1 MGKIKPYPPVKL
13 IAAVAISDIDL
24 WAEFKEKLE
33 ALYSDIDIAMDW
45 YDFHH
50 TDYYLTEMGENLKKR
65 MISFRELVL
74 AEQLPDIKLATNQLE
89 KEFAKGGKR
98 RLNIDPGYICTPKLV
113 LATTKDF
120 SHRIYLKEG
129 IFGDIHLKYQKGSF
143 RPQEWTYPDYREP
156 DVIRFFNQVREVYL
170 EQMAGEVF

>member
-13 IAAVAISDIDL
+13 VAAIAASDLDL
-24 WAEFKEKLE
+24 WPECKQKLE
-33 ALYSDIDIAMDW
+33 SLYSGIDIAMDW

-50 TDYYLTEMGENLKKR
+50 TDYYLLKMGTNLKKR

-74 AEQLPDIKLATNQLE
+74 AEKLPDIKLATNQLE
-89 KEFAKGGKR
+89 AEFAKAGKR

-120 SHRIYLKEG
+120 SHRIYLKGG

-143 RPQEWTYPDYREP
+143 RAQEWTYPDYREP
-156 DVIRFFNQVREVYL
+156 EVIGFFNRVREVYL
-170 EQMAGEVF
+170 EQMAETAF

>member
-1 MGKIKPYPPVKL
+1 MGKVKSYPPVKL
-13 IAAVAISDIDL
+13 IAAIATSDPDL
-24 WAEFKEKLE
+24 WPECMQKLE
-33 ALYSDIDIAMDW
+33 SLYSNIDIALDW

-50 TDYYLTEMGENLKKR
+50 TDYYLTEMGKNLKKR
-65 MISFRELVL
+65 MISFRELIS

-89 KEFAKGGKR
+89 REFAKAGKR

-143 RPQEWTYPDYREP
+143 RAQEWTYPDYREP
-156 DVIRFFNQVREVYL
+156 DVIHFFNKVREVYL
-170 EQMAGEVF
+170 EQMAEITF

>member
-13 IAAVAISDIDL
+13 IAAIATSNIDL
-24 WAEFKEKLE
+24 WPACKEKLE
-33 ALYSDIDIAMDW
+33 LLCSDIDMAMDW
-45 YDFHH
+45 YNFLH
-50 TDYYLTEMGENLKKR
+50 TDYYLTEMGKNLKKR
-65 MISFRELVL
+65 MISFRELIL

-89 KEFAKGGKR
+89 QEFAKGGKR
-98 RLNIDPGYICTPKLV
+98 GLNIDPGYICTPKLV

-143 RPQEWTYPDYREP
+143 RPQEWTYPDYQEP
-156 DVIRFFNQVREVYL
+156 DVIHFFNQVREVYL
-170 EQMAGEVF
+170 EQMVETIF

>member
-13 IAAVAISDIDL
+13 IAAIATSDPDL
-24 WAEFKEKLE
+24 WPECKQKLE
-33 ALYSDIDIAMDW
+33 SLYSDIDIALEW

-50 TDYYLTEMGENLKKR
+50 TDYYLTEMGKNLKKR
-65 MISFRELVL
+65 MISFRELIS

-89 KEFAKGGKR
+89 REFVKGGKR

-120 SHRIYLKEG
+120 SHRIYLNEG

-143 RPQEWTYPDYREP
+143 RAQEWTYPDYREP
-156 DVIRFFNQVREVYL
+156 EVIHFLNRVREVYL
-170 EQMAGEVF
+170 LQMAEITF